1 MKSSMMA
8 HARRVASMIRL
19 RPFETQTEEGR
30 SRERYRRIALS
41 MGSSA
46 LAKGIATVAMF
57 VAVPLSIK
65 YLGPERFGLW
75 MTISSTIAMLGF
87 GDFGIGLGLLNAVAD
102 ADGRQDREEA
112 RRCVSSGFYL
122 LLSVGVALGAA
133 FVLAGPFVNWGRLF
147 NVSSAQAASE
157 SGGAVAAFAACFL
170 VNIPLWVVI
179 RVQMGYQEGY
189 VNSLWEAVG
198 NSLGLAALLIAI
210 RYSAGLPWLILGMS
224 GAPLLATLA
233 NGAVLFKVK
242 RPWLI
247 PDWRAVSAEPAKRI
261 LGMGTLFF
269 LSQILGA
276 LAYSSDNLVAA
287 RILGPEAVARYAV
300 PMKLFG
306 FIPLVVGMVLIP
318 LWPAY
323 GEAIARGDTAWV
335 RATLRRS
342 IGVSFLFSTAA
353 CLPLVLFGGGIIRWW
368 VGPSLEPEP
377 AMLLGMGLWTVLSCS
392 WGAAVMFL
400 NGAGAIRVQT
410 LWTFVMAVGAVTAK
424 IFLAK
429 EWGLPGIIWG
439 TFLAQFFF
447 LVVPLTFYADR
458 LLKSMGAEARRIPGG
473 SVA

>member
-1 MKSSMMA
+1 MKSRMIA
-8 HARRVASMIRL
+8 QARRAASMIRL
-19 RPFETQTEEGR
+19 RPFETDTEEGR
-30 SRERYRRIALS
+30 SSERYRRIVLS
-41 MGSSA
+41 TASSS
-46 LAKGIATVAMF
+46 LAKGIAAMATF

-75 MTISSTIAMLGF
+75 MTITSTVAMLAF
-87 GDFGIGLGLLNAVAD
+87 GDFGIGLGLLNAVAE

-112 RRCVSSGFYL
+112 RRSVSSGFFL
-122 LLSVGVALGAA
+122 LLLVGISLGVSFALADL
-133 FVLAGPFVNWGRLF
+133 FVDWGKLF
-147 NVSSAQAASE
+147 NVSSGLAASE
-157 SGGAVAAFAACFL
+157 AGSAVTAFVACFL

-189 VNSLWEAVG
+189 VNSLWEAAG

-210 RYSAGLPWLILGMS
+210 RYSAGLPWLILGMT

-233 NGAVLFKVK
+233 NGTVLFGVK

-261 LGMGTLFF
+261 LGMGAFFF
-269 LSQILGA
+269 LSQVLGA

-300 PMKLFG
+300 SMKLFS
-306 FIPLVVGMVLIP
+306 FIPLIAGMVLIP

-323 GEAIARGDTAWV
+323 GEAITRGDTAWV

-342 IGVSFLFSTAA
+342 IGVSALFSVAA
-353 CLPLVLFGGGIIRWW
+353 SLPLVLFGGGIIRWW

-377 AMLLGMGLWTVLSCS
+377 AMLLGMGLWTVLSCT

-410 LWTFVMAVGAVTAK
+410 QWTFVMAVAAVAAK
-424 IFLAK
+424 IFFAK

-439 TFLAQFFF
+439 TLLAQLIF
-447 LVVPLTFYADR
+447 LVVPLAFYADR
-458 LLKSMGAEARRIPGG
+458 LLKSMVAGAGRA
-473 SVA
+473 

>member
-1 MKSSMMA
+1 MFA
-8 HARRVASMIRL
+8 QARRAASMIRL
-19 RPFETQTEEGR
+19 RPFGTDTEEGR
-30 SRERYRRIALS
+30 SSERYRRIALS
-41 MGSSA
+41 TVSS
-46 LAKGIATVAMF
+46 LVAKGIAAMAIF

-65 YLGPERFGLW
+65 YLGTERFGLW

-87 GDFGIGLGLLNAVAD
+87 GDFGIGLGLLNAVAE

-112 RRCVSSGFYL
+112 RRSVSSGFFL
-122 LLSVGVALGAA
+122 LLLVGVALGAS
-133 FVLAGPFVNWGRLF
+133 FVMAGPFVDWGRLF
-147 NVSSAQAASE
+147 NVSSSRAVSE
-157 SGGAVAAFAACFL
+157 AGGAVAAFVACFL
-170 VNIPLWVVI
+170 VNVPLWVVI

-210 RYSAGLPWLILGMS
+210 GYRAGLPWLILGMS

-233 NGAVLFKVK
+233 NGAVLFGVK

-261 LGMGTLFF
+261 LGMGTFFF

-306 FIPLVVGMVLIP
+306 FIPLVAGMVLIP

-342 IGVSFLFSTAA
+342 VGVSFLFSAA
-353 CLPLVLFGGGIIRWW
+353 ASLPLVLFGGGIIRWW
-368 VGPSLEPEP
+368 VGPSLQPEP

-410 LWTFVMAVGAVTAK
+410 MWTFVMAVAAVTAK

-439 TFLAQFFF
+439 TLLAQFLF

-458 LLKSMGAEARRIPGG
+458 LLKSMEADARRVPGG
-473 SVA
+473 SAA